1 METTLIRKED
11 AVALFKELGMKS
23 VSLWDTKRLEQRVNK
38 VDKMV
43 DADILLDNPDVAATL
58 AQCLAALMNGANIA
72 IEDEVATQAC
82 TAPKKKT
89 VAKKPTTPKTL
100 RDKAEKAAKAKA
112 LKEAADAKVLK
123 EAADAKVLKE
133 AADAKAARLASDK
146 ALHTQSKEADDA
158 QRMALS
164 HRHNSETSP
173 ADVPPIVKQKA
184 KQTIPGVRLIKTR
197 PYCAGLVIKKH
208 GMEHGITSEMVEE
221 LDTMYGSPNPSGSLI
236 TLRIAWNAIRG
247 YNENN
252 KDA

>member
-123 EAADAKVLKE
+123 EAADAK
-133 AADAKAARLASDK
+133 AARLASDK

-173 ADVPPIVKQKA
+173 ADAPPIVKQKA